1 MNTLLENSSNELV
14 SKSKRDPKGLQRYK
28 RRLKSHVASSV
39 RQYNRIN
46 MDQFFKQDI
55 LTINIEVRGETD
67 NYIVSISFGGVLD
80 TLKEELERQNKEL
93 ELRDII
99 RAIVTTFNKQE
110 VYIKCTCPDFVY
122 RFGYWSTVDKYKE
135 GQAELRPSKITNPD
149 NNLGSACKH
158 ILLILSNTSWIIKVA
173 SVIKNYIEYMKNHRE
188 SQYAKYIYPSIYN
201 KPYEKE
207 VQTSIFDDK
216 IETSEQDIDKSNIEA
231 RQKGQFK
238 AGNPYRYQK
247 EPNRDQI
254 SIEDKI
260 EGEEDNE

>member
-1 MNTLLENSSNELV
+1 MNTLLEKSRNELV

-122 RFGYWSTVDKYKE
+122 RFGY
-135 GQAELRPSKITNPD
+135 
-149 NNLGSACKH
+149 
-158 ILLILSNTSWIIKVA
+158 
-173 SVIKNYIEYMKNHRE
+173 
-188 SQYAKYIYPSIYN
+188 
-201 KPYEKE
+201 
-207 VQTSIFDDK
+207 
-216 IETSEQDIDKSNIEA
+216 
-231 RQKGQFK
+231 
-238 AGNPYRYQK
+238 
-247 EPNRDQI
+247 
-254 SIEDKI
+254 
-260 EGEEDNE
+260 

>member
-1 MNTLLENSSNELV
+1 
-14 SKSKRDPKGLQRYK
+14 
-28 RRLKSHVASSV
+28 
-39 RQYNRIN
+39 
-46 MDQFFKQDI
+46 
-55 LTINIEVRGETD
+55 
-67 NYIVSISFGGVLD
+67 
-80 TLKEELERQNKEL
+80 
-93 ELRDII
+93 
-99 RAIVTTFNKQE
+99 
-110 VYIKCTCPDFVY
+110 
-122 RFGYWSTVDKYKE
+122 
-135 GQAELRPSKITNPD
+135 
-149 NNLGSACKH
+149 
-158 ILLILSNTSWIIKVA
+158 
-173 SVIKNYIEYMKNHRE
+173 MKNHRE

>member
-1 MNTLLENSSNELV
+1 MNTLLEKSRNELV

-110 VYIKCTCPDFVY
+110 VYIKCTCPDYQF
-122 RFGYWSTVDKYKE
+122 RFHY
-135 GQAELRPSKITNPD
+135 
-149 NNLGSACKH
+149 
-158 ILLILSNTSWIIKVA
+158 
-173 SVIKNYIEYMKNHRE
+173 
-188 SQYAKYIYPSIYN
+188 
-201 KPYEKE
+201 
-207 VQTSIFDDK
+207 
-216 IETSEQDIDKSNIEA
+216 
-231 RQKGQFK
+231 
-238 AGNPYRYQK
+238 
-247 EPNRDQI
+247 
-254 SIEDKI
+254 
-260 EGEEDNE
+260 